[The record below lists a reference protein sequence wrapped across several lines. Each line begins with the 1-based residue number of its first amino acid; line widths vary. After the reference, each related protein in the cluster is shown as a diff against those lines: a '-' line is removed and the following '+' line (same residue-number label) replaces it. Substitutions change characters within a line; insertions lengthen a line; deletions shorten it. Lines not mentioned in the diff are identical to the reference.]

1 MPSLK
6 PKYEAFCQFYA
17 ESPHAGI
24 AAENAGYTGRNVDKQ
39 GWRLLQRPE
48 IVARIAEI
56 RAAQAAIESL
66 SLIALLAKLEEACQ
80 IARHNSDAMALARI
94 AEIQAKLPAVFAKS
108 GGEIDPPGAEPTRAA
123 LTRIARELGVVAP
136 RDAPA
141 MRGA

>member
-48 IVARIAEI
+48 IVAQISRWSRTHMPVDPLLAATGEARD
-56 RAAQAAIESL
+56 RAGPGAIE
-66 SLIALLAKLEEACQ
+66 AQ
-80 IARHNSDAMALARI
+80 M
-94 AEIQAKLPAVFAKS
+94 
-108 GGEIDPPGAEPTRAA
+108 AA
-123 LTRIARELGVVAP
+123 LRAIHL
-136 RDAPA
+136 
-141 MRGA
+141 